1 MNRRAF
7 FSRGSTVVAGAAATG
22 AAVAGLGLLGAPAS
36 AAEGRIPDVEVVDQ
50 DGRRFRFY
58 SDLVRG
64 RIVTLNFM
72 FTSCGDTCPLVTQN
86 LGRMQ
91 DILGERVGREV
102 FMYSLTLQPEVDT
115 PEVLRDYAEGYGVKP
130 GWRFLTGAKD
140 DMERLRRALG
150 FANQDPEL
158 DIIKDEHTGLVCFCN
173 EGLDRWGA
181 CPALSRPE
189 FLAKVI
195 RTQMV
200 PGGDRR
206 PEDRVGAI

>member
-1 MNRRAF
+1 MKRRTFLTRSSAIV
-7 FSRGSTVVAGAAATG
+7 GGAAATG
-22 AAVAGLGLLGAPAS
+22 AAVAGLGLARPAS
-36 AAEGRIPDVEVVDQ
+36 AAARRFPDVEVWSH

-58 SDLVRG
+58 EDLVRG
-64 RIVTLNFM
+64 RIATFNFM
-72 FTSCGDTCPLVTQN
+72 FTGCGDTCPLVTQN

-91 DILGERVGREV
+91 DLLGERVGRDV
-102 FMYSLTLQPEVDT
+102 VMYSLTLQPELDT
-115 PEVLRDYAEGYGVKP
+115 PEVLRDYAASYGVKP
-130 GWRFLTGAKD
+130 GWRFLTGAKE

-158 DIIKDEHTGLVCFCN
+158 DIIKDEHTGLVRFCN
-173 EGLDRWGA
+173 EELERWGA

-195 RTQMV
+195 RTQMT